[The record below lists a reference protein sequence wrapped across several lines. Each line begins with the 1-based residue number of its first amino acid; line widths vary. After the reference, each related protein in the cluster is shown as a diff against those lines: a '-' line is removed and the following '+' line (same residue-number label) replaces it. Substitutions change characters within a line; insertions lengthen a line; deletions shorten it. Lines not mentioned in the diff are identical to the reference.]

1 MNIERQLSRMLGV
14 ATVVYILLM
23 THWMTDDW
31 WLSGVVGTLSYLVVR
46 HIEDGME
53 EETTLRKM
61 RNAERPSNWRAYWFG
76 MVGTWL
82 TIGVVLGVG
91 LLSGSWWL
99 GYGAGAVLTGMTW
112 RMQDNL
118 QKSKTLHRGNRAG
131 TQKAPLMASLAS
143 WRSKVR

>member
-1 MNIERQLSRMLGV
+1 ME
-14 ATVVYILLM
+14 
-23 THWMTDDW
+23 
-31 WLSGVVGTLSYLVVR
+31 TLAVR
-46 HIEDGME
+46 EEDGME
-53 EETTLRKM
+53 EERTLRKM
-61 RNAERPSNWRAYWFG
+61 RNAKPPSIWRAYWIG
-76 MVGTWL
+76 MAGTWL

-91 LLSGSWWL
+91 LPSGSWWL
-99 GYGAGAVLTGMTW
+99 GYGAGAVLTGTTW